1 MSGAVDW
8 GARALRVSQTKVKGL
23 GASSCSNEFCVRDVE
38 EAWQMPG
45 ISVPEDALRAR
56 RCLADAWHLRAR
68 RTRSDAILFC

>member
-45 ISVPEDALRAR
+45 ISVPEE
-56 RCLADAWHLRAR
+56 LAPTPSCFVRKGLIADK
-68 RTRSDAILFC
+68 SF

>member
-23 GASSCSNEFCVRDVE
+23 GASSCSNAFCVRDVE